1 LRAAGSHLF
10 AGTLGRGIWRRP
22 LSEMITSVDGSSD
35 PVPTRFGLSQNFPNP
50 FNPSTTI
57 RYGLPNHSQVTLSV
71 FNTLGQQV
79 AQLVNG
85 DMEAGLHE
93 VQFDGSG
100 LSSGVY
106 FYRLQA
112 GSFVETRKLLL
123 VR

>member
-1 LRAAGSHLF
+1 VPAKATGQVTGIDAGRS
-10 AGTLGRGIWRRP
+10 RI
-22 LSEMITSVDGSSD
+22 
-35 PVPTRFGLSQNFPNP
+35 PTAFGLEQNYPNP

-57 RYGLPNHSQVTLSV
+57 HYGLPNKTDAQLSV

-79 AQLVNG
+79 ARLVNG
-85 DMEAGLHE
+85 DMEAGYHE
-93 VQFDGSG
+93 VKFNGSG

-112 GSFVETRKLLL
+112 GSFVETRKLIL